1 VRDAARD
8 ASQAEKFALRAIQR
22 AAGSSPRALRS
33 ALERRHWDDLA
44 TRAAKVP
51 FVQKTAVLFELIERH
66 RARDEKVIGFT
77 GFRPTLDMLVEAARA
92 RMPVA
97 VYHGGLD
104 RKQKVET
111 IRSFEA
117 EAPLLLT
124 TEAAGEGCNLQ
135 YCHVMINYDLP
146 WNPMQIEQR
155 LGRIHRIGQQHD
167 VALTNLVGVGTLEEH
182 ILRVLESK
190 INLFELVV
198 GELDMILGRIDDD
211 FDFER
216 FVFDSHVASRLVPAE
231 LPRAVGA
238 AHAAI
243 DERAARR
250 ASALERQ
257 AHLGLRDEQQRAES
271 YYGEVLAA
279 LEQRRAA
286 APPERRPLLEA
297 RAEAT
302 ELERRRRLREIAA
315 KFESSR
321 SIAPYRLN
329 LLFAPALAFAVD
341 VRRGERRYPFT
352 LHWLVAAGCFAQP
365 CCPHCDALETLIAG
379 RSQLGCRRCA
389 TSAQG

>member
-1 VRDAARD
+1 MIRDP
-8 ASQAEKFALRAIQR
+8 ALRFWVEYAEAEGALCEVEAETVDLILPSALQR
-22 AAGSSPRALRS
+22 AFGLS
-33 ALERRHWDDLA
+33 E
-44 TRAAKVP
+44 
-51 FVQKTAVLFELIERH
+51 AVRVTS
-66 RARDEKVIGFT
+66 D
-77 GFRPTLDMLVEAARA
+77 PD
-92 RMPVA
+92 VA
-97 VYHGGLD
+97 EEG
-104 RKQKVET
+104 
-111 IRSFEA
+111 A
-117 EAPLLLT
+117 LLLT
-124 TEAAGEGCNLQ
+124 IGHPALDEAATRVLARGDVGR
-135 YCHVMINYDLP
+135 VFLP
-146 WNPMQIEQR
+146 WPPPSSRASRETLLANAR
-155 LGRIHRIGQQHD
+155 AAIGIDH
-167 VALTNLVGVGTLEEH
+167 
-182 ILRVLESK
+182 
-190 INLFELVV
+190 
-198 GELDMILGRIDDD
+198 GRIDAERDPAPVYYPLLHVSALVTYTLDD
-211 FDFER
+211 R
-216 FVFDSHVASRLVPAE
+216 FQECEHVWVDGLSGHIVSRGIVNAARSHTVSSQREAGVALVPPD

-271 YYGEVLAA
+271 YYEEVLAA
-279 LEQRRAA
+279 LEHRRTT

-341 VRRGERRYPFT
+341 ARRGERRYPFT

-365 CCPHCDALETLIAG
+365 CCPHCDALETLVAG